1 MRKEEIQK
9 FKERADAFLDTAR
22 YNFQNKR
29 YDLAAFNIEQAVQ
42 LHVKTRLLEL
52 TGEFPRTHNLV
63 VLLRQLSSVFKQKE
77 VEQFTK
83 SEMESLT
90 KLADIYITARYYTR
104 EFYEAEVRNLFTF
117 ADKIRELLGD

>member
-63 VLLRQLSSVFKQKE
+63 VLLRQISSVFKQKE
-77 VEQFTK
+77 VEEFTK
-83 SEMESLT
+83 NEMEALT

-117 ADKIRELLGD
+117 ADKIKELLGD

>member
-42 LHVKTRLLEL
+42 LHVKTKLLEL

-77 VEQFTK
+77 VEEFSK
-83 SEMESLT
+83 NEMEALT

>member
-1 MRKEEIQK
+1 MRKEEIEK
-9 FKERADAFLDTAR
+9 FKQRAGAFLDTVR
-22 YNFQNKR
+22 YNLQNKT
-29 YDLAAFNIEQAVQ
+29 YDLAAFNVEQAVQ
-42 LHVKTRLLEL
+42 LYVKTRLLEL

-77 VEQFTK
+77 VEEFVK
-83 SEMESLT
+83 NEMEALT

-117 ADKIRELLGD
+117 ADKIKELLGD

>member
-1 MRKEEIQK
+1 MRKEEIEK
-9 FKERADAFLDTAR
+9 FRQRAGAFLDTAR
-22 YNFQNKR
+22 YNFQNKT

-42 LHVKTRLLEL
+42 LYVKTRLLEL

-77 VEQFTK
+77 VEEFVK
-83 SEMESLT
+83 NEMEALT

-104 EFYEAEVRNLFTF
+104 EFYEAELRNLFTF
-117 ADKIRELLGD
+117 ADKIKELLGD

>member
-1 MRKEEIQK
+1 MRKEEIEK
-9 FKERADAFLDTAR
+9 FRERAGAFLDTAR

-42 LHVKTRLLEL
+42 LYVKTRLLEL

-77 VEQFTK
+77 VEEFVK
-83 SEMESLT
+83 NEMETLT

-104 EFYEAEVRNLFTF
+104 EFYEAEVRSLFTF
-117 ADKIRELLGD
+117 ADKIKELLGD

>member
-77 VEQFTK
+77 VEEFSK
-83 SEMESLT
+83 NEMEALT

-117 ADKIRELLGD
+117 ADKIKELLGD